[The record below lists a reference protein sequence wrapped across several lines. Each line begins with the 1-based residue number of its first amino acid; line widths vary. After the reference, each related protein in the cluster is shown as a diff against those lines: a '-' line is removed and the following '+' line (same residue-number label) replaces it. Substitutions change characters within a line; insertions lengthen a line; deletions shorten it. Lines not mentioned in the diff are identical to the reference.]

1 MTRPKATRK
10 KHISGFTLTELMV
23 VIGIIAVLA
32 GTSVPAVINWLPDY
46 RLRAAASDLVSN
58 FQKAKLEA
66 VKRNSNV
73 VISFTVC
80 AYSPTGGCGS
90 YEIFADDGSGGGT
103 KGNYTREGSEAIIAR
118 VAMPRNVSLI
128 STNFSGNISGYNCRG
143 LPLRWGSVEIK
154 NNNLRRYKA
163 SLSSAGNVSL
173 KISINDGITWK

>member
-1 MTRPKATRK
+1 
-10 KHISGFTLTELMV
+10 MV

-32 GTSVPAVINWLPDY
+32 GTSVPAITNWLPDY

-58 FQKAKLEA
+58 FQKAKFEA
-66 VKRNSNV
+66 VKRNSDV

-90 YEIFADDGSGGGT
+90 YEIFTDDGSGGGT
-103 KGNYTREGSEAIIAR
+103 KGNDTREGSETIIAR

-128 STNFSGNISGYNCRG
+128 SANFSGTPSGTISGYNGRG
-143 LPLRWGSVEIK
+143 LPLLNRWGSVEIK

-163 SLSSAGNVSL
+163 SFSAAGNVSL
-173 KISINDGITWK
+173 KISINDGATWK